1 MAILQLSRITN
12 RKGLSENLPQLAGA
26 EFGWSLDDRRLYIGN
41 GTVVDGAPVVGNT
54 EILTEFSDILALSA
68 SYTYQGS
75 AAGYVVTTGD
85 NGNEIVRS
93 LQSKFDD
100 MASVKDF
107 GAIGDG
113 VADDTDA
120 INRALFELF
129 CRELNPQIRRSLFFP
144 AGTYNVRGKIKIPP
158 HAKLYGEGLTSSII
172 NFVRED
178 DIPALDMVNGSRYT
192 ISAIGDTNWTS
203 IGAGAALVNEIFVY
217 NGVAVTGTTG
227 IARPRATDD
236 AVVET
241 SDSLHQTGLNIGTN
255 DATAPTGIEMAS
267 MAVYSDEVITLLK
280 LDSCSN
286 SGFHY
291 LGLHGPRADLDSAA
305 NATSAIEIATSV
317 SPTQDVTISKLDTQ
331 GTTYGL
337 RVEGQAR
344 GIVLEN
350 SGINL
355 HFQGVLVT
363 NELIDVANIVTGQ
376 EYKIMSLGTGTITDF
391 TSLGATYN
399 RVGITFIAN
408 AGALLGTG
416 KVISMAVEDRGPTGV
431 VISRNIFDN
440 ITHEGIDFNNVLFNS
455 SGYNVFYG
463 VGNGDGLN
471 VAYPV
476 IRIASDQCVSVG
488 DLFEREDETTAPRI
502 SLEGNGGISID
513 STHSIH
519 LGSYER
525 QIGIESG
532 LTAGV
537 VSEEIFEFAHTA
549 SNSYRVDYNVKRDDV
564 TRMGRIYVSND
575 APVIAG
581 IVDPDGPVGPIEFSE
596 EFTESGDTGIVFDVV
611 NIKKEPDPIGAA
623 LVYTYTTSALRFT
636 STVGNDAV
644 LNFSVVRLD

>member
-1 MAILQLSRITN
+1 MSRITN

-41 GTVVDGAPVVGNT
+41 GTVFDGAPVVGNT

-68 SYTYQGS
+68 SYTYKGS

-178 DIPALDMVNGSRYT
+178 DIPALTMVNGDRYT
-192 ISAIGDTNWTS
+192 ISALGDTVFTNH
-203 IGAGAALVNEIFVY
+203 GASTNVVNEIFVY
-217 NGVAVTGTTG
+217 DNTTPVTGTG
-227 IARPRATDD
+227 IVRPRSADD

-241 SDSLHQTGLNIGTN
+241 VDSLQQTGLNMGDN
-255 DATAPTGIEMAS
+255 NAVSPTGIEMIS

-291 LGLHGPRADLDSAA
+291 LGLHGPRTDLDVPA
-305 NATSAIEIATSV
+305 NSTSAIEIGDSIL
-317 SPTQDVTISKLDTQ
+317 PTQNVTMSKLDTQ
-331 GTTYGL
+331 GTTYGM
-337 RVEGQAR
+337 RVAGR
-344 GIVLEN
+344 TKGIVLEN

-355 HFQGVLVT
+355 HYQGVLITNDLINVADIVT
-363 NELIDVANIVTGQ
+363 NQ
-376 EYKIMSLGTGTITDF
+376 EYKIMELGSPTATDF
-391 TSLGATYN
+391 TDLGATYN

-408 AGALLGTG
+408 ANAPAGDG
-416 KVISMAVEDRGPTGV
+416 KVISMADEDRGPTGV

-440 ITHEGIDFNNVLFNS
+440 ITHEGIDFDNVLFNS
-455 SGYNVFYG
+455 SGYNVFYDVGENAGLG
-463 VGNGDGLN
+463 VPK
-471 VAYPV
+471 PV
-476 IRIASDQCVSVG
+476 IRIASDQCVSIG
-488 DLFEREDETTAPRI
+488 DLFQREVETEDAPRI
-502 SLEGNGGISID
+502 KLEGNGAIVID

-525 QIGIESG
+525 QVGIESG
-532 LTAGV
+532 LTAAV
-537 VSEEIFEFAHTA
+537 ANEEIFEFTHTA
-549 SNSYRVDYNVKRDDV
+549 SNSYRVDYNVSRDDV

-575 APVIAG
+575 KPVVPGAVDDVAPIAY
-581 IVDPDGPVGPIEFSE
+581 SE

-611 NIKKEPDPIGAA
+611 NIKKEPDPIGDAGT
-623 LVYTYTTSALRFT
+623 YTYTTSALRFT
-636 STVGNDAV
+636 STAGSDAT